1 MSKKHRVIPSKYQ
14 DILNKGLLRIK
25 GGKQVNISYYGTT
38 VNASWEKFAKKSKQ
52 DKLEEGLI
60 KFNDNDKGYISIDK
74 IEEIESYDCFVATV
88 VYGNIDAPQVR
99 TLREFRDD
107 VLMQSLIGRAF
118 VDFYYSGVGEK
129 TADFIKEHLPSAIP
143 AIRRGLDVLVEGY
156 SRK

>member
-1 MSKKHRVIPSKYQ
+1 M
-14 DILNKGLLRIK
+14 
-25 GGKQVNISYYGTT
+25 
-38 VNASWEKFAKKSKQ
+38 
-52 DKLEEGLI
+52 
-60 KFNDNDKGYISIDK
+60 
-74 IEEIESYDCFVATV
+74 
-88 VYGNIDAPQVR
+88 R